1 MSKSVKS
8 VFICKT
14 CGYQSLRWLGKCP
27 ECASWDSLEEQ
38 IIEKKSG
45 KSQAVSSSPVEI
57 VPLLETSPDEEERL
71 STGISELDTVLG
83 GGNVPGSVVMIGGD
97 PGIGKSTL
105 MLQMLDKINDKRIG
119 KKIYVSGEES
129 LSQIQQRA
137 KRLNISAGDI
147 YFLNETNLE
156 KLIATLEKNQPALV
170 IIDSVQTL
178 ASERLDGIPGY
189 SSQLRFCTAQL
200 VQMAKQTH
208 TSVFLVG
215 HVTKEGAIAGPKI
228 LEHIVDTV
236 LYFEG
241 ENKADIRI
249 LRATKN
255 RFGAVNEIALF
266 QMGRAGLTAVKNPSE
281 IFLSA
286 SPEDREG
293 SAVVAVIEGNRPILV
308 EVQALVAKTQFG
320 MPQRTATGIGHRRM
334 NLLLAVLEKK
344 FRKPFGFHDV
354 FIKTAA
360 GLRIDEPAAD
370 LGICMALVSSM
381 DNRALD
387 ADIVYIGEVGLSG
400 ELRTASYTQE
410 RISEAEKL
418 GFKQIIVPRANK
430 KYASKS
436 AQIRYFKNLGQILN

>member
-45 KSQAVSSSPVEI
+45 KRDTASSTPVEI
-57 VPLLETSPDEEERL
+57 VPLLETSPDNEVRL

-83 GGNVPGSVVMIGGD
+83 GGNVLGSVVMIGGD

-105 MLQMLDKINDKRIG
+105 MLQMLDKIDEKRVG

-129 LSQIQQRA
+129 LGQIQQRA
-137 KRLNISAGDI
+137 KRLGISAGDI

-156 KLIATLEKNQPALV
+156 KLVATLEKNQPALV

-200 VQMAKQTH
+200 VQMAKQTQ
-208 TSVFLVG
+208 TSIFLVG
-215 HVTKEGAIAGPKI
+215 HVTKEGSIAGPKI

-286 SPEDREG
+286 SAEDREG

-387 ADIVYIGEVGLSG
+387 PDIVYIGEVGLSG

-430 KYASKS
+430 NYASKS
-436 AQIRYFKNLGQILN
+436 AQIRYVKNLGQILT